1 MNRCCSPIPP
11 ALSRKPGLTF
21 NAGLRRHY
29 HRPKRVECGQK
40 PAYRRRYGDL
50 YQRPHQLTFAH
61 GRWVIEA
68 IALGSLAKKFQ
79 ALQQASTM
87 SS

>member
-40 PAYRRRYGDL
+40 PAYRHRYGDL
-50 YQRPHQLTFAH
+50 FQMGGRADDSGRLDDHRLRCRCPDFAD
-61 GRWVIEA
+61 
-68 IALGSLAKKFQ
+68 ALLDPPRLS
-79 ALQQASTM
+79 
-87 SS
+87 